1 MIAGT
6 GLREVRVTHPMRPS
20 DSMVGL
26 VPAAL
31 QGRLGQDVE
40 IRPRSRS
47 SRRKARALAGLAPAP
62 RLGRGQAHAKGRAQ
76 AASAATAAGLEAG
89 FTVEV
94 EEEVRCC
101 LSSSH
106 ALSLWAQALS
116 LLLWLMKIEAIP
128 TGSR

>member
-1 MIAGT
+1 MEAYRPAQGP
-6 GLREVRVTHPMRPS
+6 HP
-20 DSMVGL
+20 
-26 VPAAL
+26 
-31 QGRLGQDVE
+31 
-40 IRPRSRS
+40 
-47 SRRKARALAGLAPAP
+47 APAP

-94 EEEVRCC
+94 EEEAAVLLVLKPR
-101 LSSSH
+101 LEP
-106 ALSLWAQALS
+106 LGAQALS

>member
-47 SRRKARALAGLAPAP
+47 SRRKARALAGLT
-62 RLGRGQAHAKGRAQ
+62 KGA
-76 AASAATAAGLEAG
+76 
-89 FTVEV
+89 
-94 EEEVRCC
+94 EVRGG
-101 LSSSH
+101 
-106 ALSLWAQALS
+106 QP
-116 LLLWLMKIEAIP
+116 IP
-128 TGSR
+128 ERVDWQGRLPKRHGVKGFWQ